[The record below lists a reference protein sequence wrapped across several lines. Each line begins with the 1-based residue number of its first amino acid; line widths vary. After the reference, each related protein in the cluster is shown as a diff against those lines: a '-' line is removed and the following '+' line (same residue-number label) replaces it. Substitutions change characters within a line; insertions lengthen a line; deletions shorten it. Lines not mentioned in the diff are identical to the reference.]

1 MNYRRLG
8 QTDLVVSALAFGAF
22 GIGGGVPGDSYGP
35 TDDADSA
42 RAILAALDQGCS
54 FFDTADYYG
63 MGHSE
68 ALIGRTL
75 AATSWGQDALIATKV
90 GSRLDRPVADFSR
103 AYLLGAVE
111 ESLRRLR
118 RDHIDLYLLHNP
130 SLEVIQAGEVFE
142 TLEELRT
149 SGKIRH
155 GGVSVH
161 TTQEGLAALAQP
173 GCAAIQMVFSLVSG
187 LWPDLAADGLIGEIA
202 TSGVGLIARE
212 PLANGFLA
220 RPHREDE
227 TYGPGDIRSSF
238 STGQRRLR
246 IRLAA
251 SLRPPEPAAPGG
263 PTAAQL
269 ALRYV
274 LDEPRVATAVVGLKT
289 AAQVK
294 ECFGALELGS
304 YWEHRGAIGSGK

>member
-1 MNYRRLG
+1 
-8 QTDLVVSALAFGAF
+8 VVSALTFGAF

-35 TDDADSA
+35 TDDAEST
-42 RAILAALDQGCS
+42 RAILAALERGCT

-63 MGHSE
+63 KGHSE
-68 ALIGRTL
+68 ALIGRAL
-75 AATSWGQDALIATKV
+75 AATAMGEDALIATKG
-90 GSRLDRPVADFSR
+90 GSRLDRSVADFSR
-103 AYLLGAVE
+103 AYLFGAVE
-111 ESLRRLR
+111 ESLRRVR

-130 SLEVIQAGEVFE
+130 SLEVIRAGDVFA
-142 TLEELRT
+142 TLDELRA

-187 LWPDLAADGLIGEIA
+187 LWPKLAADGLVDEVA
-202 TSGVGLIARE
+202 VSGAGLIARE

-227 TYGPGDIRSSF
+227 AYGPGDIRGSF
-238 STGQRRLR
+238 STEQRRLR

-251 SLRPPEPAAPGG
+251 SLRPPEPADAGG
-263 PTAAQL
+263 PTSAQL

-289 AAQVK
+289 AAQV
-294 ECFGALELGS
+294 EEGFGAVELES
-304 YWEHRGAIGSGK
+304 YWEYLGALGADG